1 MLGWRTA
8 ECLQAIWPTRTG
20 SHGKLRV
27 TVGNILAG
35 TVCSRQNI
43 SVIESLSVRRTEKVV
58 AVFCLGGYCYLE
70 GQAVVLVAM
79 GSSNSALSEFTR
91 ILL

>member
-43 SVIESLSVRRTEKVV
+43 SVIESLSVRRTEKVI
-58 AVFCLGGYCYLE
+58 AVICLGGYCHLE
-70 GQAVVLVAM
+70 GQAVVLVAIEM
-79 GSSNSALSEFTR
+79 PDSVLSEFNH

>member
-8 ECLQAIWPTRTG
+8 ECLQAIWPTTTG

-35 TVCSRQNI
+35 TVCSRENI
-43 SVIESLSVRRTEKVV
+43 SVIESLSVRRTEKV
-58 AVFCLGGYCYLE
+58 ATVFYLGGYCLIE
-70 GQAVVLVAM
+70 GKRLC
-79 GSSNSALSEFTR
+79 S
-91 ILL
+91 

>member
-8 ECLQAIWPTRTG
+8 ECLQAIWPTRAG

-70 GQAVVLVAM
+70 GQAVVLVAIEM
-79 GSSNSALSEFTR
+79 PDSVLSEFNH
-91 ILL
+91 ILS